1 MPKIPK
7 VTIGL
12 ILFKN
17 EEYLPFSIPSLL
29 DQDYPNIEF
38 LLRDQSPN
46 MEALKYISE
55 KMPEVLAKVKTE
67 TGPNLWHSGGHN
79 TLIRKMIRH
88 GGDYY
93 FCCSNDMLYPKDF
106 VSKIV
111 AIMQDKE
118 NKRFGSATC
127 KLMKWN
133 FDQALRGEIEA
144 SKTNTI
150 DSCGIGLTKE
160 HYFFDMG
167 QGEEN
172 HIPYSTRK
180 EVFGASGALAVY
192 RKKALE
198 DIAYKNEK
206 GEKEYFDEL
215 LHYKNDVD
223 LSYRLQWAGY
233 PCLFIPDVRVYH
245 DRQVGAKVNLR
256 VVIAKLKD
264 HGQKSEWVRGNSLFG
279 QLVTLKKNF
288 TKGYSSEV
296 RYKTWLGRVK
306 RYVHTFIFD
315 NKLLTQYSLV
325 KKFRKE
331 IDSKREAMLRKR
343 DVSEIEKLMV

>member
-1 MPKIPK
+1 M
-7 VTIGL
+7 TIGV
-12 ILFKN
+12 ILFKS
-17 EEYLPFSIPSLL
+17 EGYLPFSIPSLL

-46 MEALKYISE
+46 MEALKSIHE
-55 KMPEVLAKVKTE
+55 NMPEVLTKVKTE

-79 TLIRKMIRH
+79 TLIRKMK
-88 GGDYY
+88 GDYY
-93 FCCSNDMLYPKDF
+93 FCCSNDMLYPSDF

-111 AIMQDKE
+111 AVMEAKE

-127 KLMKWN
+127 KLMKWD
-133 FDQALRGEIEA
+133 FDQAQRGEIEA

-150 DSCGIGLTKE
+150 DSCGIGLTKS
-160 HYFFDMG
+160 HQFFDIG

-172 HIPYSTRK
+172 HIPYSIHK
-180 EVFGASGALAVY
+180 EIFGPSGALAVY

-233 PCLFIPDVRVYH
+233 PSLFIPEVRVYH
-245 DRQVGAKVNLR
+245 DRQVGAKINLQMA
-256 VVIAKLKD
+256 IAKIRD
-264 HGQKSEWVRGNSLFG
+264 HSKKSKWVRGNSLFG
-279 QLVTLKKNF
+279 HLITLQKNF
-288 TKGYSSEV
+288 TKDYSPEV
-296 RYKTWLGRVK
+296 RFKTWLGKITRFF
-306 RYVHTFIFD
+306 HTLLFD
-315 NKLLTQYSLV
+315 PELLEQYSLV

-331 IDSKREAMLRKR
+331 INSKRKAIARKKAVR
-343 DVSEIEKLMV
+343 EIEKLMT